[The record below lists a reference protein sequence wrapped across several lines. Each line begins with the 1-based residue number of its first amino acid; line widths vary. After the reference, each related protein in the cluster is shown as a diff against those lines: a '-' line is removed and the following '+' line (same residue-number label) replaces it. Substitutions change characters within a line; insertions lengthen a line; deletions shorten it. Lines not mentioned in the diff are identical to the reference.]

1 MHPFEQVTLST
12 PRLLLRPLRADDA
25 PALFA
30 IFSDARI
37 MQYWSTPLW
46 TEVATADETIARRAR
61 GMAAGESLSFAIVR
75 SEDQQLLGTCDL
87 FHLDA
92 QCRRAEVGYGLAYQ
106 AWGQGYMH
114 EALLALLAY
123 GFDELDLNRVEADI
137 DPGNSASAKS
147 LLRLG
152 FQQEGLLRER
162 WIVGGEKSDSAM
174 YGLLA
179 SEWHELRRVL
189 P

>member
-1 MHPFEQVTLST
+1 MHAFEQVTLT
-12 PRLLLRPLRADDA
+12 TQRLLLRPLRADDA
-25 PALFA
+25 AALFA

-37 MQYWSTPLW
+37 MQYWSTPAW
-46 TEVATADETIARRAR
+46 TEIATADETIARRQR

-75 SEDQQLLGTCDL
+75 AEDQKLLGDCDL

-92 QCRRAEVGYGLAYQ
+92 QCRRAEVGYGLAYE
-106 AWGQGYMH
+106 AWGHGYMH
-114 EALLALLAY
+114 EALLALIGY

-147 LLRLG
+147 LTRLG
-152 FQQEGLLRER
+152 FTQEGLLRER

-179 SEWHELRRVL
+179 SEWQARSQ
-189 P
+189 PA